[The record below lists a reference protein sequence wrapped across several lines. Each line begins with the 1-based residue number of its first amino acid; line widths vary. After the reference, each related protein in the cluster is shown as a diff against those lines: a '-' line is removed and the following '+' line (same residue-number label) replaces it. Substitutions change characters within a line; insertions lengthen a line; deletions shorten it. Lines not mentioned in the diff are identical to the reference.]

1 MTAYSILVVDDEPD
15 IRQVVS
21 DILQDE
27 GYRVSVAADAAEAR
41 TRYVED
47 APDLVLL
54 DIWMP
59 DTDGIALLREWR
71 EDQTGSQ
78 SPVIMISG
86 HGTVETAVEAIRIGA
101 YDFLEKPLSTAKLLI
116 TVERALE
123 AIALQKEN
131 LTLKTQL
138 SPAGGFIGHSEA
150 LEDLRHLINR
160 IAVTDQ
166 AVMIRGEAGCGKGVA
181 VRSLHQASG
190 SASGPFIEVNLGALP
205 SENIALELFGSERD
219 GITTPGRFEQAS
231 GGTLVLDEVGDLDLD
246 TQTKLLGV
254 LEAGRFFRLGGTT
267 PLEPAFRILATSNQD
282 LEQKLSERVFRE
294 DLFYRLSAVT
304 VQVPPLRAH
313 REDIPD
319 LINHYVQLLTD
330 SQHLPFRRFSTSSV
344 NYLRNRPWP
353 GNVREL
359 TNFIHRILLTTTS
372 EVIEAEETREVMGQS
387 AAPLDAVEEK
397 NAWRDF
403 GQPLRSAR
411 EHFERDY
418 LEFHLLQTRGNIS
431 ELSRRTELERT
442 HLYRKLKGL
451 GLNPKDEK
459 YRQ

>member
-1 MTAYSILVVDDEPD
+1 MTAHSVLVVDDEPD

-27 GYRVSVAADAAEAR
+27 GYEVTVAANAAEAR
-41 TRYVED
+41 TRYIRD

-71 EDQTGSQ
+71 ADQTQ
-78 SPVIMISG
+78 THPPVVMISG
-86 HGTVETAVEAIRIGA
+86 HGTVETAVEAIRMGA

-123 AIALQKEN
+123 TVALQAEN

-138 SPAGGFIGHSEA
+138 SPASGFVGHSEA
-150 LEDLRHLINR
+150 LEDLRNLINR
-160 IAVTDQ
+160 IAATDQ
-166 AVMIRGEAGCGKGVA
+166 TVMIRGEAGCGKGVA
-181 VRSLHQASG
+181 ARSLHQASG
-190 SASGPFIEVNLGALP
+190 SAAGPLVEVNLGALP
-205 SENIALELFGSERD
+205 SESVALELFGAEKD
-219 GITTPGRFEQAS
+219 GSVTPGQLEQAS
-231 GGTLVLDEVGDLDLD
+231 GGTLVLDEVGDLDME
-246 TQTKLLGV
+246 TQAKLLGA
-254 LEAGRFFRLGGTT
+254 LEAGRFFRVGGTT
-267 PLEPAFRILATSNQD
+267 PLEPAFRIVATSNQD
-282 LEQKLSERVFRE
+282 LEQQLADKRFRE

-319 LINHYVQLLTD
+319 LIQHYVQLITD

-359 TNFIHRILLTTTS
+359 INFVHRMLLTTTS

-387 AAPLDAVEEK
+387 ATPLDAVEEK

-403 GQPLRSAR
+403 GQPLRTAR

-431 ELSRRTELERT
+431 ELARRAELERT